1 MYPDFIEYIQQAAE
15 LNLEIN
21 IVNIELKA
29 TVSDAEKLVKQLALG
44 LKAYTGRIIF

>member
-1 MYPDFIEYIQQAAE
+1 MRVPSFIEYIQQAAE
-15 LNLEIN
+15 LNLEI
-21 IVNIELKA
+21 NIELKA

>member
-1 MYPDFIEYIQQAAE
+1 MRVLALLNIYNKQRK
-15 LNLEIN
+15 LNLEI
-21 IVNIELKA
+21 NIELKA